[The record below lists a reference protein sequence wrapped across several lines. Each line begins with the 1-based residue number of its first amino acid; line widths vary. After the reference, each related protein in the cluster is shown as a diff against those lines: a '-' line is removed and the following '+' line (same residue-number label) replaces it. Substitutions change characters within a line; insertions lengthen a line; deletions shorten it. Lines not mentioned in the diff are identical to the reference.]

1 LGEFLVFVLII
12 LGAGWGSAFLMPVL
26 RQRYKKLDQS
36 MDHEVLARVLE
47 DVDQLST
54 RLTQVEEELDFFKDL
69 NAPQEHDRLPSP
81 SEGGDQL

>member
-12 LGAGWGSAFLMPVL
+12 FAAGWGSAFLWPFL
-26 RQRYKKLDQS
+26 RRHSQKLDQS

-54 RLTQVEEELDFFKDL
+54 RLNHMEEDLEFFKDL
-69 NAPQEHDRLPSP
+69 NAPENQGRLPSP
-81 SEGGDQL
+81 DEDEERI